1 MLFVCPTSWSGAAAA
16 IEKVEERTYYPMKTR
31 QAGHGERDGLYDG
44 WISLFTKVGVLLL
57 VLLLMRFF
65 M

>member
-1 MLFVCPTSWSGAAAA
+1 M
-16 IEKVEERTYYPMKTR
+16 EERTYYPMKTR
-31 QAGHGERDGLYDG
+31 QAGQGERDGLYDG

>member
-31 QAGHGERDGLYDG
+31 QAGQGERDGLYDG

-65 M
+65 V